1 MKNTN
6 KSQIHQ
12 VQKLLHETN
21 DPHQLKDG
29 IRTLINIVENF
40 ETEKQQMI
48 NDKDKQTYDKL
59 LNYKELEEK
68 YLNVDSQFRRMN

>member
-1 MKNTN
+1 
-6 KSQIHQ
+6 

-48 NDKDKQTYDKL
+48 NDKDK
-59 LNYKELEEK
+59 
-68 YLNVDSQFRRMN
+68 